1 MENVSST
8 ARQGWLTGAHAKA
21 RTAMLV
27 AGIVAVVAAA
37 GAATHWVHIQELD
50 AANSGELP
58 AQTETPMR
66 VRIVPPPPVVTA
78 AHGGEAVHTDVY
90 FDLKSTRLR
99 ADAVRVLQEQA
110 AQMDRESPWVVLV
123 QGYTDRQGSPEYN
136 KQLAQRRAEAV
147 KQFMVELGVPE
158 SSVRTVTLGPDG
170 ALCDEPTRECQQLN
184 RRVHIEMRK
193 LTRAT
198 PAAATPGQVFEA
210 APSGGQL
217 EGGK

>member
-1 MENVSST
+1 
-8 ARQGWLTGAHAKA
+8 
-21 RTAMLV
+21 MLV
-27 AGIVAVVAAA
+27 AGVLAVVAA
-37 GAATHWVHIQELD
+37 GAVATHWVHVQELD
-50 AANSGELP
+50 AANSGEPPTQLE
-58 AQTETPMR
+58 TTPMR
-66 VRIVPPPPVVTA
+66 VRVVAPAPTA
-78 AHGGEAVHTDVY
+78 AVAALGGEVVHTDVY

-110 AQMDRESPWVVLV
+110 AQVDRDGAWTVLV
-123 QGYTDRQGSPEYN
+123 QGYSDRQGSPEYN
-136 KQLAQRRAEAV
+136 KQLALRRAEAV

-158 SSVRTVTLGPDG
+158 SSVRTVTVGPDG

-198 PAAATPGQVFEA
+198 PTAAAPGQVFEPQPA
-210 APSGGQL
+210 DGQL